1 MTMAATKKARKAVV
15 NGTEHTDASLA
26 AMKTTEIAGLVA
38 AIRGDGKT
46 PKPATKA
53 KAIELFWQAA
63 ERLPKTSETP
73 KAPEVQDA
81 KAAAPGA
88 KKDAQGSDN
97 GTPEKAPKGKRYAIE
112 VDGPE
117 KLAKVQVM
125 NPVAR
130 RLAEEIRAAGRPLS
144 MAECAAIVGKFSKSK
159 KPEKLV
165 AWHFCKLYRP
175 AGILVESRDGGGA

>member
-1 MTMAATKKARKAVV
+1 MAAAAKKASKAVV
-15 NGTEHTDASLA
+15 NGAEHTDASLA
-26 AMKTTEIAGLVA
+26 AMKTSEVAALVA

-63 ERLPKTSETP
+63 EGLPKTSEAP
-73 KAPEVQDA
+73 KALEVQDA
-81 KAAAPGA
+81 EAATPDA
-88 KKDAQGSDN
+88 KKDTRNSDN

-117 KLAKVQVM
+117 KLAKVQAM
-125 NPVAR
+125 NPLAR
-130 RLAEEIRAAGRPLS
+130 RLAEEIRDAGRPLS

-175 AGILVESRDGGGA
+175 AGILAESREGRGA